1 MYTLTHSFTHST
13 NMFEKIY
20 SHGIDD
26 DKEDG
31 NKNPHVPQQQEKKG
45 KKRIQIECMR
55 CVRPIQR
62 VVHICYFFFHLFF
75 PHLISIPL
83 LFLSSLLFSHLLL
96 SLSLP
101 HSALLSLPHCVL
113 HTLCFIWFYICIR
126 IDTVCFLLC
135 CRVLNVV
142 AFHIVWASG
151 TREQFTHLSNQQSWV
166 EKKTKIFSHRSTL
179 HGYASVRWMETNGS

>member
-1 MYTLTHSFTHST
+1 MMTKKTEIRIHTFHSSKRRREKTNSDWMYALRAAHSARS
-13 NMFEKIY
+13 
-20 SHGIDD
+20 SH
-26 DKEDG
+26 
-31 NKNPHVPQQQEKKG
+31 
-45 KKRIQIECMR
+45 
-55 CVRPIQR
+55 
-62 VVHICYFFFHLFF
+62 L
-75 PHLISIPL
+75 L
-83 LFLSSLLFSHLLL
+83 LFLSLILSPSYLHSSSVPFLSSLFPSATL
-96 SLSLP
+96 S
-101 HSALLSLPHCVL
+101 LSLPHCVL

>member
-96 SLSLP
+96 SHSLP
-101 HSALLSLPHCVL
+101 LTLPSSVFLTVYYTRCASYDFIFVSALILFVSS
-113 HTLCFIWFYICIR
+113 FAAAY
-126 IDTVCFLLC
+126 
-135 CRVLNVV
+135 
-142 AFHIVWASG
+142 
-151 TREQFTHLSNQQSWV
+151 
-166 EKKTKIFSHRSTL
+166 
-179 HGYASVRWMETNGS
+179 